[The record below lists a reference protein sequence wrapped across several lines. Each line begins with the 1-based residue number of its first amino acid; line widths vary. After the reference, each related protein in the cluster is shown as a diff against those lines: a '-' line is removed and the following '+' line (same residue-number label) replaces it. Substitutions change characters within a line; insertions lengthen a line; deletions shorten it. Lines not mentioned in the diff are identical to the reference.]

1 MSEYDQTVERNQEEG
16 SIGIGAMIV
25 FIALILVAA
34 VASTII
40 IKTAEELQQNA
51 ESTSDDTRKEISG
64 KISIISMIVNGTDGT
79 DLDSVIVTA
88 KVASGSTD
96 VLVSNIDFLVTCG
109 DTSSFGIVSGNLGT
123 DSPWGQPIAGTTG
136 SNVATGDG
144 TWSQP
149 NAETTAGAAYEAT
162 DELVAGTV
170 FKFDINFE
178 KDYLGFGNGEKDA
191 NNDDTAGVAG
201 DGDDDPTTEGGVA
214 ISWPTTAMDAADY
227 NIGPCATL
235 AGVGETLQLKMIVD
249 GGGTTLSEL
258 VVDSVVSGK
267 AVV

>member
-1 MSEYDQTVERNQEEG
+1 MSEYNQTVERNQEEG

-64 KISIISMIVNGTDGT
+64 KISIINMIVNGSDGT
-79 DLDSVIVTA
+79 DINSVIVTA

-96 VLVSNIDFLVTCG
+96 VLVNNIDYMVTCG
-109 DTSSFGIVSGNLGT
+109 DTASFGIVTGNLGT
-123 DSPWGQPIAGTTG
+123 ESPWGQVIAGTAGT
-136 SNVATGDG
+136 NVDGLDGVNGNGDDGAG

-149 NAETTAGAAYEAT
+149 NAETLAGAAFTASQ
-162 DELVAGTV
+162 ELTAGTV
-170 FKFDINFE
+170 FKFDIDLDKN
-178 KDYLGFGNGEKDA
+178 YLG
-191 NNDDTAGVAG
+191 TA
-201 DGDDDPTTEGGVA
+201 
-214 ISWPTTAMDAADY
+214 AA
-227 NIGPCATL
+227 GPCATL
-235 AGVGETLQLKMIVD
+235 SGVGETLQLKMIVD
-249 GGGTTLSEL
+249 GGGTTISEL
-258 VVDSVVSGK
+258 SIDSVVSGK

>member
-1 MSEYDQTVERNQEEG
+1 MSEYNQTVERNQEEG

-64 KISIISMIVNGTDGT
+64 KISIINMIVNGSDGT
-79 DLDSVIVTA
+79 DINSVIVTA

-96 VLVSNIDFLVTCG
+96 VLVNNIDYMVTCG
-109 DTSSFGIVSGNLGT
+109 DTASFGIVTGNLGT
-123 DSPWGQPIAGTTG
+123 ESPWGQVIAGTAGT
-136 SNVATGDG
+136 NVDGLDGVNGNGDDGAG

-149 NAETTAGAAYEAT
+149 NAETLAGAAFTASQ
-162 DELVAGTV
+162 ELTAGTV
-170 FKFDINFE
+170 FKFDIDLDKN
-178 KDYLGFGNGEKDA
+178 YLG
-191 NNDDTAGVAG
+191 TA
-201 DGDDDPTTEGGVA
+201 
-214 ISWPTTAMDAADY
+214 AA
-227 NIGPCATL
+227 GPCASL
-235 AGVGETLQLKMIVD
+235 SGVGETLQLKMIVD
-249 GGGTTLSEL
+249 GGGTTISEL
-258 VVDSVVSGK
+258 SIDSVVSGK

>member
-1 MSEYDQTVERNQEEG
+1 MSEENQTIERNLDEG

-64 KISIISMIVNGTDGT
+64 KISIINMIVNGSDGT

-96 VLVSNIDFLVTCG
+96 VLVSNIEFMITCG
-109 DTSSFGIVSGNLGT
+109 DENNFGIVTGNLGS
-123 DSPWGQPIAGTTG
+123 DSPWGQAVAGADG
-136 SNVATGDG
+136 ANVATGDG

-149 NAETTAGAAYEAT
+149 NAETLAGAAYEAS
-162 DELVAGTV
+162 DELTAGTV
-170 FKFDINFE
+170 FKFDINVE

-191 NNDDTAGVAG
+191 NNDDT
-201 DGDDDPTTEGGVA
+201 DDDPTTEGGVA
-214 ISWPTTAMDAADY
+214 IDATTAMDAADY
-227 NIGPCATL
+227 NIGPCSQL
-235 AGVGETLQLKMIVD
+235 SGVGETLQLKMIVD
-249 GGGTTLSEL
+249 GGGTTVSEL
-258 VVDSVVSGK
+258 QIDSVVSGK
-267 AVV
+267 AVI